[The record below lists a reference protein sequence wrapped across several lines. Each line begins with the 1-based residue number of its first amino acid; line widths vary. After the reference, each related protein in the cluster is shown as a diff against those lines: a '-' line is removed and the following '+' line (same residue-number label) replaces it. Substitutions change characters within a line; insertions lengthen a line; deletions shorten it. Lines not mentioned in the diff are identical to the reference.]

1 MKIMF
6 ITALDKTVD
15 RLPEIFMVLLL
26 LCFVAVAKY
35 ESVQNEKCKSL
46 NGVYID
52 RKCLDLKEIK

>member
-1 MKIMF
+1 MKRLF
-6 ITALDKTVD
+6 EAALDKIVD
-15 RLPEIFMVLLL
+15 WLPEVFMVLLL

-52 RKCLDLKEIK
+52 GKCLDLKEIK